1 MLHLSAHCT
10 YYFYQ
15 GTVDMR
21 KGFDSLSGL
30 VQQHM
35 QLSVLSGSI
44 FIFMNKNRNQVKLL
58 LWEGDGL
65 SLYYK
70 RLEQGSYEQPEAN
83 MLNGSY
89 QISAQQLQFML
100 QGIELK
106 SVKMNALSHPKIIHP
121 NLPLPLRLKPWLPA
135 ILLMPG
141 RLNIPE

>member
-1 MLHLSAHCT
+1 
-10 YYFYQ
+10 
-15 GTVDMR
+15 MR

-30 VQQHM
+30 VHQHM

-44 FIFMNKNRNQVKLL
+44 FIFMNKKRNQVKLL

-70 RLEQGSYEQPEAN
+70 RLERGSYEQPEAN
-83 MLNGSY
+83 MLNSSY

-106 SVKMNALSHPKIIHP
+106 SVKMKKRYQHMVGK
-121 NLPLPLRLKPWLPA
+121 
-135 ILLMPG
+135 
-141 RLNIPE
+141 